1 MLTWKLPKGKKRLLN
16 QSKNFQ
22 LITRS
27 GPNNRKKELRLLYP
41 KSKRKMKKSKNPK
54 KKRRRN
60 RKNNKIK
67 WLASLIISI
76 LADNS
81 RPLIYSHHLLW
92 PRSTTLS
99 SKSRIKY
106 HSSPSQLKKKSKHI
120 RKKLKKNLMPNMDS
134 VQKKAG
140 KDIKLKIR
148 KIMNKLNKKSKL
160 KKRKRRKGLLN
171 TKRNKLSAQNNSL
184 V

>member
-1 MLTWKLPKGKKRLLN
+1 
-16 QSKNFQ
+16 
-22 LITRS
+22 
-27 GPNNRKKELRLLYP
+27 
-41 KSKRKMKKSKNPK
+41 
-54 KKRRRN
+54 
-60 RKNNKIK
+60 
-67 WLASLIISI
+67 
-76 LADNS
+76 
-81 RPLIYSHHLLW
+81 
-92 PRSTTLS
+92 
-99 SKSRIKY
+99 
-106 HSSPSQLKKKSKHI
+106 
-120 RKKLKKNLMPNMDS
+120 MPNMDS